1 MIKNCV
7 AVLDVGSSK
16 ITVLVGQR
24 GVNDTITERF
34 VTKNEY
40 SGFAEGKFFDI
51 AELETA
57 VASAIKSVCAAL
69 KTSVNEITV
78 CVPGAFVRL
87 ENRKYKIVF
96 GKKKKITEDDKES
109 LFDAGQDLVETEDY
123 EVINRADIYLSLIH
137 I

>member
-40 SGFAEGKFFDI
+40 SGFG
-51 AELETA
+51 
-57 VASAIKSVCAAL
+57 
-69 KTSVNEITV
+69 
-78 CVPGAFVRL
+78 R
-87 ENRKYKIVF
+87 F
-96 GKKKKITEDDKES
+96 GDKVG
-109 LFDAGQDLVETEDY
+109 LRRT
-123 EVINRADIYLSLIH
+123 
-137 I
+137 

>member
-16 ITVLVGQR
+16 ITVLVGQ
-24 GVNDTITERF
+24 RF

-137 I
+137 ISEPTRPY